1 MTRDRLHLR
10 ASVLRVHNM
19 TFAPNKFQAAIT
31 IREEVAGMP
40 LDLESFPIRELRKG
54 RGMAWDPQ
62 AIDFTKDRKDWL
74 ALDDEER
81 YFLLSQVIGF
91 LVGERAVTHDLA
103 PLQQTLRME
112 RGRIAE
118 EMYITQQTYEE
129 SVHVEFF
136 ERWTQEVLPGVL
148 GKDIPYP
155 EGEGM
160 FFSHVLPDAMQALNS
175 DRSPEAQM
183 RATVTYHQ
191 VVEGVLAEVG
201 YRLFYLCLD
210 ERGIFPGLREGVRNI
225 QVDESRHIAFGTY
238 FAQRLIS
245 EHPELEAVFIAE
257 MERLHGITIQ
267 SNQQMPD
274 RYGDTMPFGI
284 ESAVMNKFTNQFF
297 KQRREAVLKGGLI
310 EA

>member
-1 MTRDRLHLR
+1 
-10 ASVLRVHNM
+10 
-19 TFAPNKFQAAIT
+19 
-31 IREEVAGMP
+31 MP
-40 LDLESFPIRELRKG
+40 LDLESFPIREFRKG

-62 AIDFTKDRKDWL
+62 AIDFSQDRKDWL
-74 ALDDEER
+74 ALNEVEQK
-81 YFLLSQVIGF
+81 FLLSQVVGF

-118 EMYITQQTYEE
+118 EMYISQQTYEE

-136 ERWTQEVLPGVL
+136 ERWTQEVLPGTL

-155 EGEGM
+155 EGEGNM
-160 FFSHVLPDAMQALNS
+160 FSEILPDAMQALNE

-201 YRLFYLCLD
+201 YRLFYLCID
-210 ERGIFPGLREGVRNI
+210 ERKIMAGLREGLRNI

-245 EHPELEAVFIAE
+245 EHPALEALFVSE
-257 MERLHGITIQ
+257 MERLYEVTTR
-267 SNQQMPD
+267 SNQQLPD
-274 RYGDTMPFGI
+274 RYGATFPFGVAA
-284 ESAVMNKFTNQFF
+284 SVMDKFTNQFF